1 MRIATL
7 TATLATAALL
17 AGMMSIG
24 ARPHGLISPVA
35 YVPHAA
41 APSPPRG

>member
-17 AGMMSIG
+17 AGRMSIG
-24 ARPHGLISPVA
+24 ARPHSLFSPVA
-35 YVPHAA
+35 YVAHGS
-41 APSPPRG
+41 PSPPRG